1 MSTLYVDKVDPSTG
15 TALELGTSGDTITVP
30 TGAGLTVVDE
40 VKTNKISPAT
50 GVAFALG
57 DSGDTFTVPSGAT
70 IVNSGTATGFG
81 ITAASF
87 LPNAQPLI
95 INGDMGIWQRSTSTV
110 TMSDGYYNV
119 DRYRGEEATDGT
131 ATWSRSTSVPDDTG
145 LSYSL
150 QVDCTGIDSSIGS
163 GQQTDVCQKIE
174 ASTLQLLKWGT
185 SDAEKLTVAF
195 WVKSNQTGQH
205 SCAFRKLDNTAYNQP
220 KTYNIDVADTWEK
233 KVLVYSALTDSGG
246 EIDNDSGDG
255 LQIFWKLAAGT
266 AYQGTADVWTAS
278 NQGATA
284 VSGDVNFMSSTDN
297 DFFLTGV
304 QIEVGEYT
312 SSTIP
317 PFRHESY
324 GDNLSRC
331 QRYYIK
337 IAEGTT
343 KPIYLAMS
351 YNSTQ
356 ANAFFS
362 LPNSMRATPSIDQT
376 SGSGYYRYTANAS
389 NASFDSFN
397 VDYGSTQALAIK
409 TASISGLTGG
419 EAGWFQTTDASSY
432 FAFDSEL

>member
-1 MSTLYVDKVDPSTG
+1 MSTLNVDKVDPSTG

-119 DRYRGEEATDGT
+119 DRYRGEEGTDGT

-304 QIEVGEYT
+304 QIEVGTYT
-312 SSTIP
+312 SSTLP
-317 PFRHESY
+317 PFQHESY
-324 GDNLSRC
+324 GDNLQRC
-331 QRYYIK
+331 KRYCQTFGG
-337 IAEGTT
+337 AVAVHMMTAQCRDTT
-343 KPIYLAMS
+343 DAI
-351 YNSTQ
+351 ST
-356 ANAFFS
+356 
-362 LPNSMRATPSIDQT
+362 LPFNPYMRS
-376 SGSGYYRYTANAS
+376 
-389 NASFDSFN
+389 
-397 VDYGSTQALAIK
+397 
-409 TASISGLTGG
+409 TASITTTASGGWSILETGEG
-419 EAGWFQTTDASSY
+419 WSSTTSTSFDTMSNESGRIYLQGGSHTAGSAVGLRINAGNTVIADAE
-432 FAFDSEL
+432 F